1 MIAGSLLP
9 VMVSSPRTKR
19 EHTVKSWFR
28 STALAVIS
36 AVTLTG
42 APAIANAAPSN
53 DFSSVQQ
60 TLKDKKQELKDKLQA
75 SKKDKKDP
83 KDALKGLKDKD
94 HKDAIKGK
102 KAALDDKL
110 QSLKDKKPA
119 KLALADE
126 KQAPKDALKDKQQE
140 LKDSLD
146 HVAKTI
152 DGAKV
157 SKDGKAVTLKNGF
170 FKINKDGNKLEIVD
184 SEGKAVIAI
193 PLKVI
198 SGKSVYSLNASLSN
212 SDKTIDLKKGKL
224 LGKANPKQLA
234 GLDKIKKNTAA
245 WIRLNGD
252 YASYAVE
259 HDTAHLILGA
269 ATGYLAG
276 AIVGSLAAIVVS
288 LPGKIMM
295 FIPVAGPV
303 LAFSYAMVADAS
315 LIAVYTFT
323 MSTTAALISSKHAKD
338 PVARKKAQR
347 LVNGSK
353 AYLTFGDVARA

>member
-1 MIAGSLLP
+1 MIAGSLLS

-157 SKDGKAVTLKNGF
+157 SKDGKAVTL
-170 FKINKDGNKLEIVD
+170 
-184 SEGKAVIAI
+184 
-193 PLKVI
+193 
-198 SGKSVYSLNASLSN
+198 
-212 SDKTIDLKKGKL
+212 
-224 LGKANPKQLA
+224 
-234 GLDKIKKNTAA
+234 
-245 WIRLNGD
+245 
-252 YASYAVE
+252 
-259 HDTAHLILGA
+259 
-269 ATGYLAG
+269 
-276 AIVGSLAAIVVS
+276 
-288 LPGKIMM
+288 
-295 FIPVAGPV
+295 
-303 LAFSYAMVADAS
+303 S
-315 LIAVYTFT
+315 LIH
-323 MSTTAALISSKHAKD
+323 I
-338 PVARKKAQR
+338 
-347 LVNGSK
+347 
-353 AYLTFGDVARA
+353 

>member
-75 SKKDKKDP
+75 SKKDKKD
-83 KDALKGLKDKD
+83 
-94 HKDAIKGK
+94 
-102 KAALDDKL
+102 
-110 QSLKDKKPA
+110 
-119 KLALADE
+119 
-126 KQAPKDALKDKQQE
+126 PKDALKDKQQE

-295 FIPVAGPV
+295 LIPVAGPV

-323 MSTTAALISSKHAKD
+323 MGTTAALISSKHAKD

>member
-1 MIAGSLLP
+1 M
-9 VMVSSPRTKR
+9 
-19 EHTVKSWFR
+19 KSWFR

-83 KDALKGLKDKD
+83 KDALKGLD

-198 SGKSVYSLNASLSN
+198 SGKSVYL
-212 SDKTIDLKKGKL
+212 
-224 LGKANPKQLA
+224 
-234 GLDKIKKNTAA
+234 
-245 WIRLNGD
+245 
-252 YASYAVE
+252 
-259 HDTAHLILGA
+259 
-269 ATGYLAG
+269 
-276 AIVGSLAAIVVS
+276 
-288 LPGKIMM
+288 
-295 FIPVAGPV
+295 
-303 LAFSYAMVADAS
+303 S
-315 LIAVYTFT
+315 LIH
-323 MSTTAALISSKHAKD
+323 I
-338 PVARKKAQR
+338 
-347 LVNGSK
+347 
-353 AYLTFGDVARA
+353 

>member
-75 SKKDKKDP
+75 SKKDKKD
-83 KDALKGLKDKD
+83 
-94 HKDAIKGK
+94 
-102 KAALDDKL
+102 
-110 QSLKDKKPA
+110 
-119 KLALADE
+119 
-126 KQAPKDALKDKQQE
+126 PKDALKDKQQE

-259 HDTAHLILGA
+259 HDTAHLIP
-269 ATGYLAG
+269 
-276 AIVGSLAAIVVS
+276 VS
-288 LPGKIMM
+288 
-295 FIPVAGPV
+295 
-303 LAFSYAMVADAS
+303 
-315 LIAVYTFT
+315 YTH
-323 MSTTAALISSKHAKD
+323 L
-338 PVARKKAQR
+338 
-347 LVNGSK
+347 
-353 AYLTFGDVARA
+353 

>member
-1 MIAGSLLP
+1 M
-9 VMVSSPRTKR
+9 
-19 EHTVKSWFR
+19 KSWFR

-126 KQAPKDALKDKQQE
+126 KQAPRMLSRISKE

-288 LPGKIMM
+288 LPGEIMM
-295 FIPVAGPV
+295 LIPVAGPV

-323 MSTTAALISSKHAKD
+323 MGTTAALISSKHAKD

>member
-1 MIAGSLLP
+1 M
-9 VMVSSPRTKR
+9 
-19 EHTVKSWFR
+19 KSWFR

-157 SKDGKAVTLKNGF
+157 SKDG
-170 FKINKDGNKLEIVD
+170 NKLEIVD

-288 LPGKIMM
+288 LPGEIMM
-295 FIPVAGPV
+295 LIPVAGPV

-323 MSTTAALISSKHAKD
+323 MGTTAALLSSKHAKD

>member
-1 MIAGSLLP
+1 MIAGSLLS

-212 SDKTIDLKKGKL
+212 SDKTIDLKNCL
-224 LGKANPKQLA
+224 L
-234 GLDKIKKNTAA
+234 
-245 WIRLNGD
+245 
-252 YASYAVE
+252 
-259 HDTAHLILGA
+259 
-269 ATGYLAG
+269 
-276 AIVGSLAAIVVS
+276 
-288 LPGKIMM
+288 
-295 FIPVAGPV
+295 
-303 LAFSYAMVADAS
+303 
-315 LIAVYTFT
+315 YT
-323 MSTTAALISSKHAKD
+323 SPSPRDS
-338 PVARKKAQR
+338 
-347 LVNGSK
+347 
-353 AYLTFGDVARA
+353 